1 MAGAA
6 APQDVGCG
14 IRPADGA
21 TLDSGPAKAWRKCAM
36 RLDPQDVSDPQR
48 SSDLAGDSCQ

>member
-6 APQDVGCG
+6 PPPDVGCG

-48 SSDLAGDSCQ
+48 SSDLAGDSFQ